1 MRIKVGVKDLKE
13 LTNLLLTL
21 VNEAKFEFTGD
32 GLVVKA
38 VDPAHVAMI
47 ILKVEPQG
55 FMEYEVE
62 EEELGVD
69 LDKVKDIL
77 KLASSGDTVEITREE
92 NKLTFQIGNLT
103 RSMALID
110 TSSLSVPKVP
120 NLVLPGK
127 VVIPKSDFVNGIKA
141 AETITDSIVL
151 KLTPTE
157 FEMYAQGDED
167 SVRLNMPKD
176 MLKEIQCEEPLKSMY
191 PVDYLLKLA
200 KAMDSAD
207 YVTIYL
213 GTDYPVKIVFDI
225 VNGNGEATYLLAPRI
240 EGE

>member
-1 MRIKVGVKDLKE
+1 MRIKVGVRDLKE

-21 VNEAKFEFTGD
+21 VNEAKFDLSGE
-32 GLVVKA
+32 GLTVKA
-38 VDPAHVAMI
+38 VDPAHVAMM
-47 ILKVEPQG
+47 ILNVSPEG
-55 FMEYEVE
+55 FAGYEVE
-62 EEELGVD
+62 EEELGID

-77 KLASSGDTVEITREE
+77 KLTSSGDTVEITKDG

-110 TSSLSVPKVP
+110 TSALVVPKVP

-127 VVIPKSDFVNGIKA
+127 VVIPKNEFVNGIKA
-141 AETITDSIVL
+141 AESITDSIVL

-157 FEMYAQGDED
+157 FEMYTQGDED

-176 MLKEIQCEEPLKSMY
+176 MLKEVQCEEPLKSMY

-200 KAMDSAD
+200 KAMDSAE
-207 YVTIYL
+207 YITIYL
-213 GTDYPVKIVFDI
+213 GTDYPVKIMFDI
-225 VNGNGEATYLLAPRI
+225 IRGYGQATYLLAPRI

>member
-1 MRIKVGVKDLKE
+1 MRIKVGVRDLKE

-21 VNEAKFEFTGD
+21 VNEAKFEFSGD
-32 GLVVKA
+32 GLAVKA
-38 VDPAHVAMI
+38 VDPAHVAMM
-47 ILKVEPQG
+47 ILNVSPEG
-55 FMEYEVE
+55 FAGYEVE
-62 EEELGVD
+62 EEELGID

-77 KLASSGDTVEITREE
+77 KLTSSGDTVEITKDG

-110 TSSLSVPKVP
+110 TSALTVPKVP

-127 VVIPKSDFVNGIKA
+127 VVIPKSEFVNGIKA
-141 AETITDSIVL
+141 AESITDSIIL
-151 KLTPTE
+151 KFTPTE
-157 FEMYAQGDED
+157 FEMYTQGDED
-167 SVRLNMPKD
+167 SVRLTMPKD

-200 KAMDSAD
+200 KAMDSAE

-225 VNGNGEATYLLAPRI
+225 VRGYGQATYLLAPRI

>member
-21 VNEAKFEFTGD
+21 VNEAKFEFTED
-32 GLVVKA
+32 GLSVKA

-47 ILKVEPQG
+47 ILNVAPNG

-77 KLASSGDTVEITREE
+77 KLASSGDTVEITKDG

-110 TSSLSVPKVP
+110 TSSMSVPKVP

-127 VVIPKSDFVNGIKA
+127 VVIPKADFVNGIKA

-200 KAMDSAD
+200 KAMDSAE

-225 VNGNGEATYLLAPRI
+225 VHGNGEATYLLAPRI